1 MNCAKKLNPNS
12 VRSLTFCC
20 MCLTFNK
27 LWHIQSRRLTGHLP
41 LMIKRSTNWGTLN
54 YFIITSILSL
64 IWYILYMYIFM
75 FTWQSVST
83 WLYMILERFQTS
95 CFIFFVHHDQLRPS
109 YVIVI
114 NELKLVSCLRNYKI
128 GP

>member
-1 MNCAKKLNPNS
+1 MHCAKKLNPDS
-12 VRSLTFCC
+12 VRSLTFSF

-54 YFIITSILSL
+54 YFIITCIFSL

-83 WLYMILERFQTS
+83 RLYMILERFQTS
-95 CFIFFVHHDQLRPS
+95 CLIFFVHHDQLRPS

-114 NELKLVSCLRNYKI
+114 NELKLVSCLRNCKI